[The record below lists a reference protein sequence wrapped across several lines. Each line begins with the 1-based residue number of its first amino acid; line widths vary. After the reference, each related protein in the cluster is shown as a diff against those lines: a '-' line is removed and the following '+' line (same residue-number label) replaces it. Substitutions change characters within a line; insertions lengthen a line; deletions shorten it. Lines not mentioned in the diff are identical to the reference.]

1 MTATPDS
8 CRREMKGLDMGI
20 VVKNVSKRFVGKKGK
35 GEGLLAVDDATFDV
49 PQGHLVALLGPSG
62 SGKSTILR
70 IIAGLEA
77 PDSGEVWMAGRMVAG
92 RPVHQRG
99 VGFVFQHYALFKH
112 ATAEKNIAF
121 GLEVRKWPRDEIRH
135 RVAELLELVQLQGY
149 ADRYPSQLS
158 GGQRQR
164 VALARALAPRPSVLL
179 LDEPFGALD
188 AKVRRNLA
196 AQLRALHKEV
206 HTTTVFVTH
215 DQEEAIEIADEIVV
229 INRGRV
235 EQTGTAAEVYD
246 RPATKFVASFIGNV
260 NVIEATVEADT
271 TYVGPKR
278 LPLPGIEVPPY
289 TGEAVLLVRPEDIEL
304 LEDDAPHGL
313 ECTVREIRY
322 RGDRYE
328 QEIDLAGLPVRMIE
342 DKTRGRALDRRPGDR
357 VRVRFVKY
365 SLFEAEKGH
374 AVLRRQLESLGYIE

>member
-1 MTATPDS
+1 
-8 CRREMKGLDMGI
+8 MGI
-20 VVKNVSKRFVGKKGK
+20 VVENVTKRFASRKGK
-35 GEGLLAVDDATFDV
+35 GKGLLAVDDASFEV
-49 PQGHLVALLGPSG
+49 PRGHLVALLGPSG

-70 IIAGLEA
+70 IIAGLEV
-77 PDSGEVWMAGRMVAG
+77 PDRGEVWMAGRLVSG

-121 GLEVRKWPRDEIRH
+121 GLEVRKWPRDEIRS
-135 RVAELLELVQLQGY
+135 RVNELLDLVQLQGY

-229 INRGRV
+229 INKGRV
-235 EQTGTAAEVYD
+235 EQVGTAAEVYD

-260 NVIEATVEADT
+260 NVIEATVEGETA
-271 TYVGPKR
+271 YVGPQR
-278 LPLPGIEVPPY
+278 LPLREAEVAAR
-289 TGEAVLLVRPEDIEL
+289 TGDAVLLVRPEDIEL
-304 LEDDAPHGL
+304 VDDDDVRGL
-313 ECTVREIRY
+313 DCTVREIRY

-328 QEIDLAGLPVRMIE
+328 QELDLAGLAVRMIE
-342 DKTRGRALDRRPGDR
+342 DKTRGRAFERRPGDR
-357 VRVRFVKY
+357 VRIRFVKCAV
-365 SLFEAEKGH
+365 FEAERGH
-374 AVLRRQLESLGYIE
+374 AELRRQLESLGYIE

>member
-1 MTATPDS
+1 
-8 CRREMKGLDMGI
+8 MGI
-20 VVKNVSKRFVGKKGK
+20 IVQNVSKRFAGEKGK
-35 GEGLLAVDDATFDV
+35 SEGLLAVDNANFEV
-49 PQGHLVALLGPSG
+49 PHGHLVALLGPSG

-70 IIAGLEA
+70 IIAGLEV
-77 PDSGEVWMAGRMVAG
+77 PDTGDVIMGGKLVSRH
-92 RPVHQRG
+92 PVHQRG

-112 ATAEKNIAF
+112 ATVGRNISF
-121 GLEVRKWPRDEIRH
+121 GLEVRKWPRNEIEQ
-135 RVAELLELVQLQGY
+135 RVEELLDLIQLKGY
-149 ADRYPSQLS
+149 RDRYPSQLS

-235 EQTGTAAEVYD
+235 EQVGTAAEVYD

-260 NVIEATVEADT
+260 NVIEASVDGENL
-271 TYVGPKR
+271 YLGPGR
-278 LPLPGIEVPPY
+278 L
-289 TGEAVLLVRPEDIEL
+289 AVTELGAPTRSGDVVVLVRPEDIEIV
-304 LEDDAPHGL
+304 EDEAVAGID
-313 ECTVREIRY
+313 CTVREIRY

-328 QEIDLAGLPVRMIE
+328 QDLDVAGLAVRMVE
-342 DKTRGRALDRRPGDR
+342 DKRRGETCDRRPGDR
-357 VRVRFVKY
+357 LRVRFARY
-365 SLFEAEKGH
+365 SLFEAERGH
-374 AVLRRQLESLGYIE
+374 AELRKQLESLGYIE